1 MRAIGTFYYV
11 QRWRSPTIVC
21 STYLW
26 FATTTT
32 KRKHLFCLH
41 PALTELFLIQRS
53 ESSAGTSKP
62 AVSEG
67 LFHAGRS
74 RDKLYSRRAAGAR
87 TGAFGFRHHTHA
99 RPCRSA
105 TAVRRGRAQ
114 SNRLSTPGAAHRRQ
128 R

>member
-62 AVSEG
+62 AVSRRPVSCRQVSG
-67 LFHAGRS
+67 QAIFASCGRCPN
-74 RDKLYSRRAAGAR
+74 RRLWFPSSYPR
-87 TGAFGFRHHTHA
+87 ET
-99 RPCRSA
+99 
-105 TAVRRGRAQ
+105 V
-114 SNRLSTPGAAHRRQ
+114 
-128 R
+128 